1 MARGTV
7 FGRIAPEQ
15 KERIVDALRRRGR
28 YIAMISDGVNDT
40 RSLKKA
46 HVGVAMQSGSSV
58 TCDVADLGS
67 RR

>member
-46 HVGVAMQSGSSV
+46 HVRG
-58 TCDVADLGS
+58 
-67 RR
+67 RRTRS